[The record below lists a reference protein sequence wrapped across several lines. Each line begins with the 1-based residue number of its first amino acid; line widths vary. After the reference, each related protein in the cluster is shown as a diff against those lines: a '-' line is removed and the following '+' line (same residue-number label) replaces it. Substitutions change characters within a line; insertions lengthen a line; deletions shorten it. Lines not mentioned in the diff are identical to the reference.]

1 MADLTRGANAP
12 LTTGTVEVAV
22 SGARQGAV
30 DLMVFQLGS
39 DRKVRSDA
47 DFVFFNQPASP
58 EGAVR
63 LVAADRITADLT
75 AVPAAV
81 ETLAVAV
88 ALDDTVAG
96 SLAGIAGLGVTV
108 TVTVSGGEVHHA
120 PATGLTSERAAVLV
134 EIYRRAGGWKV
145 RNVSAGWSAG
155 LSALVTEHG
164 VSVDDE
170 PAPPPAASPGAR
182 PVTPAAQPTYP
193 PQSAQP
199 MYPPQAQPQPMYQPQ
214 PAQPTYP
221 PQPAAASSGARS
233 SGASAV
239 PPGWRPPGGYP
250 PPGGS
255 LPPRPEFVP
264 PQPGGWRPP
273 GGSLAGPR

>member
-1 MADLTRGANAP
+1 MADLSRGANAA
-12 LTTGTVEVAV
+12 LATGRVEVAV

-30 DLMVFQLGS
+30 DLMVFQLGG

-47 DFVFFNQPASP
+47 DFVFFNQPVSP

-75 AVPAAV
+75 AVPATV
-81 ETLAVAV
+81 DTLAVAV
-88 ALDDTVAG
+88 ALDDTVTG
-96 SLAGIAGLGVTV
+96 SLAGIAGLGVSV
-108 TVTVSGGEVHHA
+108 TGGAAHRA
-120 PATGLTSERAAVLV
+120 MATGLTSERAAVLV

-164 VSVDDE
+164 VTVDEE
-170 PAPPPAASPGAR
+170 PAPPSPVQPVATGITPTTPHQASPPPAR
-182 PVTPAAQPTYP
+182 QPVQPTP
-193 PQSAQP
+193 D
-199 MYPPQAQPQPMYQPQ
+199 
-214 PAQPTYP
+214 
-221 PQPAAASSGARS
+221 
-233 SGASAV
+233 SAV

-273 GGSLAGPR
+273 GGSLAVAR